1 MRPIDWLAVTIL
13 LLFAAALRIV
23 GIGFGQPN
31 PEFFP
36 SYAPYGM
43 VHERLPLHPDEFYT
57 VALPFEMGLRKR
69 LNPEFFNYPAFLINA
84 NLALYHLTGALEGAQ
99 LADREGALLNSYA
112 PFSLYALSRAYSVF
126 GSLLAV
132 ACAYAIARLLSGP
145 FAAICAGLLVAVSYT
160 LVQHAHYIKPGTLAG
175 GWMMLAA
182 WASLVA
188 LLAGQGRSRFRFY
201 LLACGAAGLAATTR
215 YNAAVVAIIV
225 VLVGSLLVIRGRSRR
240 ALLQTAAGWLLIPLV
255 FLLGSPFTLLDFEHF
270 WRDLYY
276 IVGQY
281 VATGADIHSHFLVDP
296 WAGLGLML
304 TYASVFALGFTA
316 IGCACLG
323 FISAASRRESAGRR
337 HRSGSRLFA
346 MFIGLM
352 ILVYGLVALRTV
364 RPGHSD
370 ALLILVIPFIAVLA
384 GLGADLLVRSFRLPS
399 RLTMPVIALILI
411 IQPLVLSVQVVRM
424 FSQPDTR
431 EIMLAWIHSRVPVG
445 ARFYLNGPYN
455 VPLDKAL
462 YPNFAHNLS
471 YAAALPDGGEYDYLI
486 YSDTKAFDVLRS
498 QSIVGA
504 ELVEEE
510 RAYLR
515 ELDAAFH
522 RVAVIQRPR
531 WTGSEAMM
539 NMAPFWHNPTL
550 IVYCLNRASCENHR

>member
-13 LLFAAALRIV
+13 LLFAAGLRII

-43 VHERLPLHPDEFYT
+43 VHEHLPLHPDEFYT
-57 VALPFEMGLRKR
+57 VALPFEMALRKR

-84 NLALYHLTGALEGAQ
+84 NLVLYHLTGALAGAQ
-99 LADREGALLNSYA
+99 LADRDGALLNSYA
-112 PFSLYALSRAYSVF
+112 PFSLYVLSRAYSVF
-126 GSLLAV
+126 GAMLAV
-132 ACAYAIARLLSGP
+132 SCAYAMARLLSGR

-182 WASLVA
+182 WASLAA
-188 LLAGQGRSRFRFY
+188 LLASPRRSRLRFY
-201 LLACGAAGLAATTR
+201 LFACGAAGLAATTR
-215 YNAAVVAIIV
+215 YNAAAASLIV
-225 VLVGSLLVIRGRSRR
+225 LSVGVFLLIRVRSRWMF
-240 ALLQTAAGWLLIPLV
+240 LQIVAGWLLIPLV
-255 FLLGSPFTLLDFEHF
+255 FLLGSPFTLLDFDHF
-270 WRDLYY
+270 WRDFSY

-281 VATGADIHSHFLVDP
+281 VATGADIHSYFLVDP
-296 WAGLGLML
+296 WTGLGLML
-304 TYASVFALGFTA
+304 TYVAWFALGIPA
-316 IGCACLG
+316 IACAILG
-323 FISAASRRESAGRR
+323 FISTVWKREAADDR
-337 HRSGSRLFA
+337 HQGGIRLFVLL
-346 MFIGLM
+346 IGLM
-352 ILVYGLVALRTV
+352 ILIYGLVALRTV

-370 ALLILVIPFIAVLA
+370 GLLILIIPFVAVLA
-384 GLGADLLVRSFRLPS
+384 GIGADGLAKRIRLPS
-399 RLTMPVIALILI
+399 RLAMPAIALILI
-411 IQPLVLSVQVVRM
+411 IQPLVLSVQVVKM

-431 EIMLAWIHSRVPVG
+431 DVLLAWIHSHIPGG
-445 ARFYLNGPYN
+445 ARFFLNGPYN
-455 VPLDKAL
+455 VPLDNEL

-471 YAAALPDGGEYDYLI
+471 YASALPDGSEYDYLI

-504 ELVEEE
+504 ELAEEE

-515 ELDAAFH
+515 ELDAAFD
-522 RVAVIQRPR
+522 RVAEIHRPL